1 VLGKSYALF
10 LPDALGTLVEMGF
23 WGFTGDMEIQREREK
38 GGRCGGRFPVD
49 GHRAMREVTW
59 DATGGVVARK
69 KISEAANRRDSGGK
83 VRVCRAFGNIK
94 KSCCDRCRL
103 TFVAAGVSFAAD
115 VDTVYGNRGG
125 VVLGR
130 WM

>member
-1 VLGKSYALF
+1 
-10 LPDALGTLVEMGF
+10 
-23 WGFTGDMEIQREREK
+23 
-38 GGRCGGRFPVD
+38 
-49 GHRAMREVTW
+49 MREVTG
-59 DATGGVVARK
+59 DAAVGVVARK
-69 KISEAANRRDSGGK
+69 KISEAANRRDSAGK

-103 TFVAAGVSFAAD
+103 TFAAVGVSFAED
-115 VDTVYGNRGG
+115 VDTVYGNCGG

>member
-1 VLGKSYALF
+1 
-10 LPDALGTLVEMGF
+10 
-23 WGFTGDMEIQREREK
+23 
-38 GGRCGGRFPVD
+38 
-49 GHRAMREVTW
+49 MREVTW

-69 KISEAANRRDSGGK
+69 KISEAANRRDNVGK
-83 VRVCRAFGNIK
+83 LRVCRAFGNIK

-103 TFVAAGVSFAAD
+103 TFAAAGVSFAPD